1 MQVNDKKYISLSWDK
16 DIEIIKDIRTE
27 VFIKEQNIPEE
38 LEWDQDDD
46 GAYHFGIITNE
57 ILIAYARVLIKQKIQ
72 IGRMAVRKKY
82 RRNGMGSLLLSN
94 IINKV
99 SGWNHSKKIM
109 LSAQEQA
116 IPFYEKNLFKIR
128 GDKYLDAGIIHYD
141 MELIR

>member
-1 MQVNDKKYISLSWDK
+1 MQVNDKKYISLSWGK

-46 GAYHFGIITNE
+46 GAHHFGIITNE
-57 ILIAYARVLIKQKIQ
+57 ILIAYARVLIKQKIH
-72 IGRMAVRKKY
+72 IGRMAVRKEY
-82 RRNGMGSLLLSN
+82 RRVGMGSFLLSN
-94 IINKV
+94 IINQV
-99 SGWNHSKKIM
+99 SNWDRSKKII

-116 IPFYEKNLFKIR
+116 ISFYEKNLFKIR

>member
-57 ILIAYARVLIKQKIQ
+57 TLIAYARVLIKQKIH

-82 RRNGMGSLLLSN
+82 RRVGMGSFLLSN
-94 IINKV
+94 IINQV
-99 SGWNHSKKIM
+99 SGWNHSKKII